1 MMRIWLD
8 ADSAPVLLRDFIVN
22 FGTKNNA
29 EVIFV
34 ANRQIAAKKT
44 GFKMIVCQATKDSA
58 DNYIYE
64 NAVRG
69 DLVITKDL
77 SLAQKLLQ
85 KEILVINDRGTK
97 FTASYINDHL
107 KEREMNIQ
115 LADLGFGGSSSGYSE
130 TSFKKFRKTFQECI
144 ERLS

>member
-44 GFKMIVCQATKDSA
+44 
-58 DNYIYE
+58 
-64 NAVRG
+64 
-69 DLVITKDL
+69 
-77 SLAQKLLQ
+77 
-85 KEILVINDRGTK
+85 
-97 FTASYINDHL
+97 
-107 KEREMNIQ
+107 
-115 LADLGFGGSSSGYSE
+115 
-130 TSFKKFRKTFQECI
+130 
-144 ERLS
+144 